1 MLLLEQGYAA
11 TTMTAVAN
19 AAGVSDE
26 TIYKTVGGKAA
37 LVKAVRDITLVGDD
51 EPVPLA
57 QRPEFAAIYAEP
69 DPRQKSLGSSRWA
82 RCYSND
88 WPLWIVDQGARDQ
101 VWDVDLPRGTSP
113 ARRRTWLVN
122 RGVRDVGERCAH
134 GYGPAMTSGPRE
146 PDPRPTTDIPTNEIP
161 ATETPANDI
170 PAGDIPAGTPSGT
183 TPRATARRPGDHVV
197 EPTRTS
203 GVWVASIAFAV
214 LLLLLLI
221 FILQNNR
228 SVPLRFLGFDGSMPL
243 GVAMLLA
250 AVLGALLV
258 AMAGVA
264 RVLQLRRVAKRHRV
278 AERR

>member
-1 MLLLEQGYAA
+1 
-11 TTMTAVAN
+11 
-19 AAGVSDE
+19 
-26 TIYKTVGGKAA
+26 
-37 LVKAVRDITLVGDD
+37 
-51 EPVPLA
+51 
-57 QRPEFAAIYAEP
+57 
-69 DPRQKSLGSSRWA
+69 
-82 RCYSND
+82 
-88 WPLWIVDQGARDQ
+88 
-101 VWDVDLPRGTSP
+101 
-113 ARRRTWLVN
+113 
-122 RGVRDVGERCAH
+122 
-134 GYGPAMTSGPRE
+134 MTSGPRE

-161 ATETPANDI
+161 ASDIPASDI
-170 PAGDIPAGTPSGT
+170 PASDSPAGDIPAGTPSGT

-258 AMAGVA
+258 AMAHDLVGSAGMIESDGVA
-264 RVLQLRRVAKRHRV
+264 NLVRQSTAQVACLEIAV
-278 AERR
+278 EADFPEALGVEADEGP

>member
-1 MLLLEQGYAA
+1 M
-11 TTMTAVAN
+11 
-19 AAGVSDE
+19 
-26 TIYKTVGGKAA
+26 
-37 LVKAVRDITLVGDD
+37 
-51 EPVPLA
+51 
-57 QRPEFAAIYAEP
+57 
-69 DPRQKSLGSSRWA
+69 
-82 RCYSND
+82 
-88 WPLWIVDQGARDQ
+88 
-101 VWDVDLPRGTSP
+101 
-113 ARRRTWLVN
+113 
-122 RGVRDVGERCAH
+122 GERCTH

-146 PDPRPTTDIPTNEIP
+146 PDRVLPPMIP
-161 ATETPANDI
+161 ATEPPASDI
-170 PAGDIPAGTPSGT
+170 PAGDIPAGTT
-183 TPRATARRPGDHVV
+183 TPCGAARRPGDHVV

-228 SVPLRFLGFDGSMPL
+228 SVPLRFLEFDGSMPL

-278 AERR
+278 ADRS

>member
-1 MLLLEQGYAA
+1 
-11 TTMTAVAN
+11 
-19 AAGVSDE
+19 
-26 TIYKTVGGKAA
+26 
-37 LVKAVRDITLVGDD
+37 
-51 EPVPLA
+51 
-57 QRPEFAAIYAEP
+57 
-69 DPRQKSLGSSRWA
+69 
-82 RCYSND
+82 
-88 WPLWIVDQGARDQ
+88 
-101 VWDVDLPRGTSP
+101 
-113 ARRRTWLVN
+113 
-122 RGVRDVGERCAH
+122 VGERCAH

-146 PDPRPTTDIPTNEIP
+146 PDPRPTTDIPTNELP

-228 SVPLRFLGFDGSMPL
+228 SVPLRFLGFDGNMPL

>member
-1 MLLLEQGYAA
+1 
-11 TTMTAVAN
+11 
-19 AAGVSDE
+19 
-26 TIYKTVGGKAA
+26 
-37 LVKAVRDITLVGDD
+37 
-51 EPVPLA
+51 
-57 QRPEFAAIYAEP
+57 
-69 DPRQKSLGSSRWA
+69 
-82 RCYSND
+82 
-88 WPLWIVDQGARDQ
+88 
-101 VWDVDLPRGTSP
+101 
-113 ARRRTWLVN
+113 
-122 RGVRDVGERCAH
+122 
-134 GYGPAMTSGPRE
+134 MTSGSRE
-146 PDPRPTTDIPTNEIP
+146 PDPRPTTDIPTSEIP
-161 ATETPANDI
+161 ATETPATDI
-170 PAGDIPAGTPSGT
+170 PAGDIPAGT

-243 GVAMLLA
+243 GAAMLLA

-278 AERR
+278 ADRN

>member
-1 MLLLEQGYAA
+1 
-11 TTMTAVAN
+11 
-19 AAGVSDE
+19 
-26 TIYKTVGGKAA
+26 
-37 LVKAVRDITLVGDD
+37 
-51 EPVPLA
+51 
-57 QRPEFAAIYAEP
+57 
-69 DPRQKSLGSSRWA
+69 
-82 RCYSND
+82 
-88 WPLWIVDQGARDQ
+88 
-101 VWDVDLPRGTSP
+101 
-113 ARRRTWLVN
+113 
-122 RGVRDVGERCAH
+122 VGERCAH

-146 PDPRPTTDIPTNEIP
+146 PDPRPTTEIP
-161 ATETPANDI
+161 ATETRGSDIPASDIPAGDIPAGDI

-228 SVPLRFLGFDGSMPL
+228 SVPLQFLGFDGSMPL

-278 AERR
+278 ADRS